1 MLAINKKVGTLLWGI
16 STQGTKLCELPVF
29 RYYHKG
35 LVNTSFVYGWVNEK
49 FEINGKTFNS
59 KTDFTELYATLKAE
73 IDLAGL
79 EWKTTKET

>member
-1 MLAINKKVGTLLWGI
+1 MTILMKRGDSEPEEVLGVGEIFNMG
-16 STQGTKLCELPVF
+16 ELPVF

-79 EWKTTKET
+79 E

>member
-1 MLAINKKVGTLLWGI
+1 MAILMKRGDSEPEEVLGVSEIFTLGD
-16 STQGTKLCELPVF
+16 LPVF
-29 RYYHKG
+29 RYYRKDIA
-35 LVNTSFVYGWVNEK
+35 NTSFVYGWVNEK

-79 EWKTTKET
+79 E